1 MGANPI
7 IKFDNVTLQYDAQAA
22 PTLHDINLE
31 IFAGE
36 KVVIIGPSGSGKS
49 TIGHCING
57 LIPYYYKGELVKGQ
71 LTIAGKELHDISEH
85 SAHVATVLQDPDAQ
99 FIGMTVGEDI
109 AFALE
114 NNLVD
119 FDSMYERV
127 DAAAKTIGMLDFLK
141 AKPHDLSGGQKQKI
155 SLAGVL
161 INDAKI
167 ALYDEPLANLDP
179 QSGQYAIELI
189 DAMHEQEGLTTIIIE
204 HRLED
209 VLHRSV
215 DRIIVIDDG
224 RIVANMPPSE
234 LLKSNILAEVKLR
247 EPLYISA
254 LKGAGVDIEAIP
266 DVANLA
272 NIDTVFYREA
282 IQKWLEKMELPKQK
296 IAEPL
301 LKVEQIDF
309 SYIPGKPILEA
320 VDFTISKGE
329 MVSIVGPNGAGK
341 STLSKVI
348 CGFNRETGGKL
359 FFNGADM
366 AEQTISERAANIGF
380 VLQNPNEMISK
391 ATVFD
396 EVALGLVA
404 RGVEETE
411 INTRVLATL
420 EICGLKPFRNWP
432 ISALSF
438 GQKKRV
444 TIASILVLEPEVLIV
459 DEPTA
464 GQDYF
469 HYTEIMQFLEEINA
483 QGVTILFITH
493 DMHLMLEYTTRTLV
507 LADKTLTADM
517 SPYYVLT
524 DDALITKAQ
533 LKKTSLQ
540 YLAQYAGVQP
550 ELLVAKVINYEK
562 NQGDTHA

>member
-1 MGANPI
+1 M
-7 IKFDNVTLQYDAQAA
+7 
-22 PTLHDINLE
+22 
-31 IFAGE
+31 
-36 KVVIIGPSGSGKS
+36 
-49 TIGHCING
+49 
-57 LIPYYYKGELVKGQ
+57 
-71 LTIAGKELHDISEH
+71 
-85 SAHVATVLQDPDAQ
+85 
-99 FIGMTVGEDI
+99 
-109 AFALE
+109 
-114 NNLVD
+114 
-119 FDSMYERV
+119 
-127 DAAAKTIGMLDFLK
+127 
-141 AKPHDLSGGQKQKI
+141 
-155 SLAGVL
+155 
-161 INDAKI
+161 
-167 ALYDEPLANLDP
+167 
-179 QSGQYAIELI
+179 
-189 DAMHEQEGLTTIIIE
+189 
-204 HRLED
+204 
-209 VLHRSV
+209 
-215 DRIIVIDDG
+215 
-224 RIVANMPPSE
+224 
-234 LLKSNILAEVKLR
+234 
-247 EPLYISA
+247 
-254 LKGAGVDIEAIP
+254 
-266 DVANLA
+266 ANLA